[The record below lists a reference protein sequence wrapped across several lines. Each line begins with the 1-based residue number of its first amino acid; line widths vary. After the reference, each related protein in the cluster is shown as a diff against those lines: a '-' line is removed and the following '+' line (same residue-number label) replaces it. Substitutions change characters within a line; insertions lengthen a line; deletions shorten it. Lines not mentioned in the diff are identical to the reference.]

1 MENNGTIM
9 IDTTETP
16 QVTKTSD
23 ESKVLLVV
31 EDNKSTQNLLLVGLR
46 GLSGYQVIIAGNGVE
61 ALEVLKE
68 RIVNVIVTDL
78 QMPVMDGF
86 ELLSI
91 IYTRFPYIPVL
102 VMTGLAEASHQNAP
116 LSLGALRILPKPV
129 KLSILMEQIK
139 EATGHM
145 PDGVVRGITLSNLL
159 QLMNWEHKSCT
170 VVVESEQ
177 GMGMLYLQEG
187 ALVHASFKEFEGL
200 DAAYKI
206 LNCTGSHVKFTNVCR
221 VNRTINISLTEVL
234 LNAAMHKDM
243 EEKAPGG

>member
-1 MENNGTIM
+1 MVNTGTNM
-9 IDTTETP
+9 IAATDTL
-16 QVTKTSD
+16 QITKTPD

-31 EDNKSTQNLLLVGLR
+31 EDCISTQNLLLA
-46 GLSGYQVIIAGNGVE
+46 GLSGLSGFQVIIAGNGVE

-91 IYTRFPYIPVL
+91 IYERYPHIPVL
-102 VMTGLAEASHQNAP
+102 VMTALTEASHHNAP
-116 LSLGALRILPKPV
+116 LSLGALRILSKPV
-129 KLSILMEQIK
+129 KLSVLMEQVK
-139 EATGHM
+139 EAASYT
-145 PDGVVRGITLSNLL
+145 PDGVIQGITLSNLL
-159 QLMNWEHKSCT
+159 QLMNWECKSCT
-170 VVVESEQ
+170 VVAESEQ

-206 LNCTGSHVKFTNVCR
+206 LSCTGSHIKFTSVCR

-243 EEKAPGG
+243 ENKVPSG